1 MNKTS
6 RLRSA
11 SIAGNANS
19 LIKVNLRRFSAGI
32 TLETPI
38 LDKLLNDSQTYALD
52 NPIAL
57 NESEIIKD
65 ESSSHHNKQIEISII
80 KVEPL
85 KYDEERDFTIEVSKP
100 VITGTETPW
109 QALGQLIIPFLI
121 AGMGNVAAG
130 VVLDTVQHWEAFK
143 TIPQLVIL
151 IPALLGL
158 KGNVEMTL
166 ASRLSTHAN
175 LGHMDDAA
183 DLKSMIISN
192 MALVQCQASTVG
204 LIAPIV
210 AIGLSLLTKEGTS
223 ISSEHVLIIITS
235 SVVTANI
242 ANLILGSIMCLIIY
256 LSRKININPDNIA
269 TPIAASLGDFTTLI
283 LLAYISHMLFI
294 FSSNPWLSKVLLI
307 FLLLLIPLWV
317 VIARRN
323 YYTRPVLLNGWIP
336 ILGNYIMIVTVI
348 HFIVLFLRCDVIT
361 KCWRFN
367 YGKSFR

>member
-1 MNKTS
+1 MQKRLSVSFNFEAPILSKTKTYHFKLPNYLQI
-6 RLRSA
+6 RLD
-11 SIAGNANS
+11 S
-19 LIKVNLRRFSAGI
+19 LSYIEPIVI
-32 TLETPI
+32 TDKQLET
-38 LDKLLNDSQTYALD
+38 
-52 NPIAL
+52 NPI
-57 NESEIIKD
+57 NVHPIKYCTDPENNFQKTTHKTESAW
-65 ESSSHHNKQIEISII
+65 
-80 KVEPL
+80 
-85 KYDEERDFTIEVSKP
+85 T
-100 VITGTETPW
+100 
-109 QALGQLIIPFLI
+109 ALGQLMIPFLI

-130 VVLDTVQHWEAFK
+130 IVLDIVQHWDAFQ

-294 FSSNPWLSKVLLI
+294 FSPNPWLSKVLLI

-323 YYTRPVLLNGWIP
+323 YYTSPVLINGWIP
-336 ILGNYIMIVTVI
+336 ILGNYIMIVTI
-348 HFIVLFLRCDVIT
+348 IIRFIVLFLRCDVIT

-367 YGKSFR
+367 YGKSFKSVSKCRCSSTNN